1 LAVTSADRL
10 NAAWNAATKA
20 RALGDT
26 RKGSAIEKHMS
37 LLAPHTILV
46 TVLDGHPATLS
57 WIGSVRGHR
66 TVPLGVEHF
75 GQSGTIADLY
85 RHFRIDT
92 RAILEAVQSATSGPQ
107 LI

>member
-1 LAVTSADRL
+1 
-10 NAAWNAATKA
+10 
-20 RALGDT
+20 
-26 RKGSAIEKHMS
+26 MS
-37 LLAPHTILV
+37 LLAPHTLLV

-66 TVPLGVEHF
+66 TIPLGVEHF
-75 GQSGTIADLY
+75 GQSGTIKDLY

-92 RAILEAVQSATSGPQ
+92 QAILEAVQSASAGPR